1 MIATGVSRGVAV
13 SKWLGERR
21 ARVPV
26 GSLGAGVL
34 GAVLVVAHVT
44 EEDRDDEAGSA
55 TYVGAGAVFWCSLGW
70 WEGRLPW
77 RGRVSGKTPG
87 QRSGNHKTGSQS
99 TTTSPAPSFLA
110 FYRFSRA
117 ETPINAE
124 LVQTSDLQW

>member
-1 MIATGVSRGVAV
+1 M
-13 SKWLGERR
+13 
-21 ARVPV
+21 PV

-34 GAVLVVAHVT
+34 GAVLVVAHVA

-99 TTTSPAPSFLA
+99 TTTSPAPSFLSFSSCPFA
-110 FYRFSRA
+110 FLLSF
-117 ETPINAE
+117 TPGRPS
-124 LVQTSDLQW
+124 LRRTSTSLLA